1 MDLSKLINN
10 KDEQA
15 EAEYQSSISKEEY
28 AAMKQAER
36 EDIWNGIDATAKDVF
51 VENGTVMSFLDFVAR
66 NSPQTASN
74 LLLLYSQEDEDRPL
88 TQVKTFEKWKE
99 LGRSIKSGENGYP
112 YLVSDTY
119 ERDDGTMAQGYNIKK
134 GFDVSQTRGR
144 QPQPMQHKS
153 VDELIAAIAANPPV
167 KLQISD
173 QLPEGIEA
181 QYVPQSRTVFVR
193 NGMDETVTFLSLIRE
208 LAHASYAKEC
218 AAGGNTVYSRNA
230 YAAKAYCAAYVVGKK
245 YGVDVSTFDFSA
257 VCEKLKDKSPEGL
270 RHFIADMKS
279 AAYAVE
285 RNINR
290 GLGVLEQVADV
301 EFSDAMEAPPSDTPV
316 VADTESAA
324 LEQEDQAAKR
334 GKSKSKA
341 EPKEAR

>member
-15 EAEYQSSISKEEY
+15 EVEYQPSMSKEEY

-36 EDIWNGIDATAKDVF
+36 EDIWNGINATAKDVF

-74 LLLLYSQEDEDRPL
+74 LLLLFSQDDEDRPL
-88 TQVKTFEKWKE
+88 TQVKTFDRWKE
-99 LGRSIKSGENGYP
+99 LGRSIKSGETGYS
-112 YLVSDTY
+112 YLVTDTY
-119 ERDDGTMAQGYNIKK
+119 ERDGSKAQGFNLRKA
-134 GFDVSQTRGR
+134 FDVSQTRGR
-144 QPQPMQHKS
+144 QPQPMPQKS
-153 VDELIAAIAANPPV
+153 VDELIAAVAANPPV
-167 KLQISD
+167 QLQISD
-173 QLPEGIEA
+173 QLPDSVQA

-193 NGMDETVTFLSLIRE
+193 NGMDETVTFLSLVRE

-218 AAGGNTVYSRNA
+218 AAGGNMVYSRNA

-245 YGVDVSTFDFSA
+245 YGVDVSNFDFTS
-257 VCEKLKDKSPEGL
+257 VCEKLKHKSPEGL
-270 RHFIADMKS
+270 RHFIADVKS

-285 RNINR
+285 RDINR
-290 GLGVLEQVADV
+290 GLGELEQVAEI
-301 EFSDAMEAPPSDTPV
+301 EFVDAMEAPPSDTPV

-341 EPKEAR
+341 EPEEAR